1 MNMHA
6 NLAQP
11 LQFASP
17 FLVFGGP
24 YSNLEALEALLGEAA
39 RLGIPQDHIIC
50 TGDVVAYCADAAAC
64 VEKIRASGMH
74 VIMGNCEESL
84 ALAADDCGCGFVPGS
99 SCERLSTAW
108 FEHAGRTID
117 SDARTWMAK
126 LTRSLMIESAGM
138 RIAVIHGGA
147 TRINRFIFSST
158 SQQIKSAELDHLC
171 VDGVIGGHCG
181 LPFTQTIGN
190 RFWHNAGTIGVP
202 ANDGTPRVWF
212 SVFRPEGERLRIEHR
227 ELEYDHRAAASKMY
241 AAGLPPEYAESLA
254 TGLWPS
260 CDILPY
266 REITERGV
274 ALLPGA
280 CVIERSDQTD
290 TRTTARRA
298 KTAVATTMW
307 PSGNRDNRTKLEG
320 NKFSNAYVTA
330 DGKARAS
337 VALHRLDTLW
347 VNTGTLC
354 NIACSNCYIESSP
367 RNDRLAYITQAEVSG
382 YLDEIER
389 DGLGTAEIGFTG
401 GEPFM
406 NPEFLEML
414 EEVLSRGYRALVLT
428 NAMKPMQR
436 FKLRL
441 FELNARYSHL
451 LSIRISLD
459 HYTPERH
466 EEERGTGSFAPTVNG
481 MKWLSDS
488 GFRLSAAGR
497 TMWNEPEAAARTGF
511 AKLFAAEGIAIDAF
525 DPAALVLFPEMDET
539 VDVPEITT
547 ACWGILHKS
556 PGDLMCSSSRMVV
569 KRKGAGTPTVLA
581 CTLIPY
587 DQRFELGPTLRDASK
602 PIHLNHPHCAR
613 FCVLGGASCVAPA
626 TSGKNGAPGI
636 QKEPA
641 FVSVA
646 ANAERLL

>member
-1 MNMHA
+1 MNIHA
-6 NLAQP
+6 TFGRP

-24 YSNLEALEALLGEAA
+24 YSNLEALEALLREAA
-39 RLGIPQDHIIC
+39 RLGVPRNQIIC

-64 VEKIRASGMH
+64 VDTIRASGIH

-84 ALAADDCGCGFVPGS
+84 ALAAGDCGCGFIPGS
-99 SCERLSTAW
+99 SCEKLSAAW
-108 FEHAGRTID
+108 FEHADRTID
-117 SDARTWMAK
+117 ADARAWMAG
-126 LTRSLMIESAGM
+126 LPHSLMIEASGM

-158 SQQIKSAELDHLC
+158 SAQIKAAELDHLGA
-171 VDGVIGGHCG
+171 DGVIGGHCG
-181 LPFTQTIGN
+181 LPFTQSIGS

-212 SVFRPEGERLRIEHR
+212 SVFRPEGERLWIEHR

-274 ALLPGA
+274 ALVPGT
-280 CVIERSDQTD
+280 CLIERHERADADEKS
-290 TRTTARRA
+290 ARA
-298 KTAVATTMW
+298 KTMAATLLW
-307 PSGNRDNRTKLEG
+307 PAGDRDNRTKLAK
-320 NKFSNAYVTA
+320 NKFTNTLTTA
-330 DGKARAS
+330 DGKPRAS

-354 NIACSNCYIESSP
+354 NIACSNCYIESGP

-389 DGLGTAEIGFTG
+389 DGLETVEIGFTG

-441 FELNARYSHL
+441 LELNARYAHL
-451 LSIRISLD
+451 LSLRISLD

-497 TMWNEPEAAARTGF
+497 TMWNEQEGAARAGF
-511 AKLFAAEGIAIDAF
+511 AKLFAAEGIDIDAF

-547 ACWGILHKS
+547 ACWNILHKS

-626 TSGKNGAPGI
+626 TSGKNDASGI
-636 QKEPA
+636 KKESA
-641 FVSVA
+641 FVSVT
-646 ANAERLL
+646 ANAE